1 MVNKELLKFIKIKN
15 KKMKS
20 LLSKIFIVAFA
31 FCSIISA
38 NAQITL
44 HTIGDSTMANYD
56 PATSD
61 IRGWGMMFQQ
71 FFNSGVIVNNR
82 GKSGASSK
90 SFYMEAPYWTTVKQQ
105 IKAGDYVII
114 QFAHNDEKNGGLDGG
129 TDPNN
134 PINGTDYRGTNP
146 QTTYKD
152 YLRKYIDETRAL
164 GATPILAT
172 SMCRKYFSGTTITRK
187 GAHDLG
193 DDYKLAATDH
203 TYDYAYA
210 MKEVATEKS
219 VQLIDLT
226 SLTKTLFESYGDAA
240 CTAQLFVATDGTHPT
255 ALGGTLVA
263 RLCAQEM
270 TRQNI
275 LDSNIN
281 TSTDVLINPTDCDF
295 GNAYTGQTLTKE
307 LTITG
312 FDLVPTTGAFTLS
325 VSDGF
330 LIASNKTDPYSSSIN
345 MNYTGGN
352 LEFAKFY
359 ISTTQA
365 VGGTKNGILTV
376 SNGTVTKTVPL
387 TANFIELTGG
397 TDVSLL
403 WPLTTNNSYELTG
416 PATAVDESYS
426 GMGLQSYSAPN
437 AVTTWPVE
445 SGYDT
450 SRKTQ
455 RNLIDG
461 GAWPAGEIDEVST
474 RYIQFGITANAGTEL
489 NINKISLY
497 VAGAGGN
504 GMRCRISY
512 SKDDFANT
520 SVAEEFQSM
529 VANTMNTVSC
539 IPVVKLVSGETLK
552 VRVYPWYNGAATG
565 KTICLS
571 DVKISGV
578 ALPSSGLSINELSK
592 NNLEWA
598 VQDGF
603 IKINNIP
610 ANSKIT
616 IYDLTGKMIH
626 KSLNNNENVLYIKL
640 PTIKGIYIGKVESQE
655 GTSTTKFLV
664 P

>member
-1 MVNKELLKFIKIKN
+1 
-15 KKMKS
+15 MKS
-20 LLSKIFIVAFA
+20 LYFKIILGTFA
-31 FCSIISA
+31 FFSTISA
-38 NAQITL
+38 KAQTTL
-44 HTIGDSTMANYD
+44 HTIGDSTMAIYD
-56 PATSD
+56 ENTSD
-61 IRGWGMMFQQ
+61 IRGWGMMLPQ
-71 FFNSGVIVNNR
+71 FLTAGVVVNDRAKN
-82 GKSGASSK
+82 GASSK
-90 SFYMEAPYWTTVKQQ
+90 SFYEEAPYWTTVKKQ
-105 IKAGDYVII
+105 IKNGDYVII

-134 PINGTDYRGTNP
+134 PINGTDYRGTTA
-146 QTTYKD
+146 QGTYKE

-172 SMCRKYFSGTTITRK
+172 SMCRKYFSSGTITRK
-187 GAHDLG
+187 GRHDLG
-193 DDYKLAATDH
+193 GDFSLPETDH

-210 MKEVATEKS
+210 MQEVATEKG

-226 SLTKTLFESYGDAA
+226 SLTKDLFESFGDAA
-240 CTAQLFVATDGTHPT
+240 CTAQLFVSSDSTHPI

-263 RLCAQEM
+263 RLCTQEM

-275 LDSNIN
+275 LASYIN
-281 TSTDVLINPTDCDF
+281 TSTDVLINPTNCDF
-295 GNAYTGQTLTKE
+295 GNAYTGQKLTKE
-307 LTITG
+307 ITITG
-312 FDLVPTTGAFTLS
+312 FDIAPTAGSFTLS

-330 LIASNKTDPYSSSIN
+330 LIAANKTETFASAIT

-352 LEFAKFY
+352 LAFTKFY
-359 ISTTQA
+359 LSTMQS
-365 VGGTKNGILTV
+365 VGGSKTGTLTV
-376 SNGTVTKTVPL
+376 TNGTVTKTVPL

-403 WPLTTNNSYELTG
+403 WSLTADNSYELTG
-416 PATAVDESYS
+416 PATAVDETHA
-426 GMGLQSYSAPN
+426 GMNVQQYSAPN
-437 AVTTWPVE
+437 ATTIWPAE

-450 SRKTQ
+450 TRKTQ

-512 SKDDFANT
+512 SKDDFVNT
-520 SVAEEFQSM
+520 SVAGEFQSM
-529 VANTMNTVSC
+529 VANTMNAVAT
-539 IPVVKLVSGETLK
+539 IPVLKLVNGETLK

-578 ALPSSGLSINELSK
+578 ALPTSGLSINESSK
-592 NNLEWA
+592 NNLEWV

-603 IKINNIP
+603 VVIKNVP

-616 IYDLTGKMIH
+616 IYDLTGKLIY
-626 KSLNNNENVLYIKL
+626 KSLNNNETLLYIKS
-640 PTIKGIYIGKVESQE
+640 PANQGVYIGKVESQE
-655 GTSTTKFLV
+655 STLTSKFLV